1 MVTKTAS
8 KTATKPASK
17 AKTKPTTKT
26 SSKSAST
33 STSTA
38 TSKAT
43 AARKT
48 SAASKAGA
56 PSAASAK
63 SASAAAPKVSVV
75 TDAQSTP
82 VGAELKKRELVDL
95 VVQRSDVKKKF
106 AKPVVEALLEVLGEA
121 IAEER
126 ALNLQP
132 MGRVMPK
139 RTKDAGKN
147 RVVIARIRQS
157 KERAAEAAAAHAQ
170 NQAVAKAAE

>member
-17 AKTKPTTKT
+17 AKTKSTTKT
-26 SSKSAST
+26 SSKAAST
-33 STSTA
+33 P
-38 TSKAT
+38 T